1 MTIRMILRM
10 TGKKALVLCLCIL
23 VCIQTGCGSG
33 QRTYLELADTI
44 EMTEE
49 TEQTET
55 SGTAPT
61 EEHRSGTKD
70 MEPSDGDEQYCY
82 VYVCG
87 EVKSPGVYILK
98 KKSRIY
104 EAVALAGGMTEEA
117 NAESVNQAE
126 YVEDGMMVRIPN
138 QEEDVQTEEA
148 GSLEE
153 SGEQAGD
160 GRLDLNTATAAEL
173 MTLPGIGETKAKS
186 ILQYRE
192 ESGGFS
198 SVEDIMNVDGIKEG
212 VYHQI
217 RDRVKVRENR

>member
-10 TGKKALVLCLCIL
+10 TGKSVLILCLCL
-23 VCIQTGCGSG
+23 LLCIQTGCGSG
-33 QRTYLELADTI
+33 QGTHLELADTI
-44 EMTEE
+44 EITEE
-49 TEQTET
+49 TEQMET
-55 SGTAPT
+55 ADIASADKDWD
-61 EEHRSGTKD
+61 GTKET
-70 MEPSDGDEQYCY
+70 EPSYGAEEYCY

-87 EVKSPGVYILK
+87 EVKSPGVYMLK
-98 KKSRIY
+98 KQSRIY

-138 QEEDVQTEEA
+138 REEEVQTEAA
-148 GSLEE
+148 GSLKE

-173 MTLPGIGETKAKS
+173 MTLPGIGETKAES
-186 ILQYRE
+186 ILRYRE

-198 SVEDIMNVDGIKEG
+198 SVEDIMNVDGIKDG

-217 RDRVKVRENR
+217 RDRVKVTEIR